1 MASLARFEDH
11 SVKSSTP
18 TVPVPWAINDVAGV
32 WEALLNQNVT
42 KDRVQVL
49 DTDVSSGQYHSVVR
63 VQVPGLIA
71 FYAEPGHPT
80 CEYVQ
85 WVDLTT
91 QQARIAPSGARV
103 CPTPI
108 TGVGSTTPPTSLV
121 SSTSAAV
128 DAAMAR
134 LEEAISDI
142 ISQGSIELFSP
153 GTIELARRALQAC
166 QDRGDEDPQAW
177 AERLARDVARADD

>member
-49 DTDVSSGQYHSVVR
+49 STDVSSGQYHSVVR

-91 QQARIAPSGARV
+91 QQARIAPSVARV
-103 CPTPI
+103 WPTPI

-121 SSTSAAV
+121 SSASSEV
-128 DAAMAR
+128 DVTMAR
-134 LEEAISDI
+134 LGEAINNV
-142 ISQGSIELFSP
+142 ISLGGIELFAID
-153 GTIELARRALQAC
+153 TIALAKKALDAC
-166 QDRGDEDPQAW
+166 QERRGEDHKKW
-177 AERLARDVARADD
+177 AERLANDVARAND